1 MDEQIGQLDRA
12 GAAHWNRLTLPHLF
26 ERHDLQLGKTA
37 IVFED
42 RTRTYGELRDAGRR
56 VANALIG
63 LGVEEFDRVAV
74 LSSNRLEFIEIE
86 TGIAAAR
93 AIMVPLN
100 WRLRPNELANLLRR
114 SAARAILVE
123 DRFLGTVL
131 ELRRSGEVPDLRSV
145 ISLDGGAA
153 DLSYD
158 EIFSSSSPERP
169 TRIRRMDDPHE
180 IIFTSGTT
188 GQPKGVVW
196 TDGTVIWNSL
206 QQLIDFRLG
215 PEHSTYAI
223 IDLYYIGGR
232 HAFTWAMLH
241 QGGTVHVKR
250 SSGFD
255 AEEVLSYVER
265 HGVTHVLWVPTMLY
279 DILRLPNLAD
289 HDTSR
294 LEMIMCGGQP
304 VSVATTVRAREAFPQ
319 TDFVQVYG
327 LTEGGA
333 AVTFIRPEDARTRP
347 GSAGR
352 PASHVELKLIDANGA
367 EVPAGT
373 NGEILIR
380 APSLTAGY
388 WDDPETTGRQIVD
401 GWLHTGDMGHVDAD
415 GFLYIVGPQGRHD
428 HQRRDERVPVGDRER
443 AARASGGRR
452 RRRHRPAARPLGRD
466 RLRRDRA
473 VPGRRRRRG
482 RGHRLLH
489 GADRRLQEAVHGAGR
504 RLAPAHGRRQAAQ
517 VRAAGALRRSA
528 GRHSARG
535 LSDRTVGVRRRE
547 KQHHQGVEPTV
558 GRGER

>member
-1 MDEQIGQLDRA
+1 MDEQIGQLDR
-12 GAAHWNRLTLPHLF
+12 GDAAHWNRLTLPHLF
-26 ERHDLQLGKTA
+26 ERNDLQLSKTA

-169 TRIRRMDDPHE
+169 TRSRRMDDPHE

-279 DILRLPNLAD
+279 DILRLPNLAE

-294 LEMIMCGGQP
+294 LQMIMCGGQP
-304 VSVATTVRAREAFPQ
+304 VSIATTVRAREAFPE

-333 AVTFIRPEDARTRP
+333 AVTFIRPDDARARP

-352 PASHVELKLIDANGA
+352 PASHVELKLVDAHGA

-388 WDDPETTGRQIVD
+388 WDDPQTTSRQIVD

-415 GFLYIVGPQGRHD
+415 GFLYIVGRKGDMIISGGMNVFPSEIESVLLEHPAVADVAVIGLPDDRWGEIVCAVIEPFPGAVV
-428 HQRRDERVPVGDRER
+428 DEAEIIAFCTARIAGYKKPSAVRVVDSLPRTAAGKPRKFVLRER
-443 AARASGGRR
+443 FAGLRGDTGPADYRIGQLESDGAKSSITRESS
-452 RRRHRPAARPLGRD
+452 RP
-466 RLRRDRA
+466 
-473 VPGRRRRRG
+473 
-482 RGHRLLH
+482 
-489 GADRRLQEAVHGAGR
+489 
-504 RLAPAHGRRQAAQ
+504 
-517 VRAAGALRRSA
+517 
-528 GRHSARG
+528 
-535 LSDRTVGVRRRE
+535 
-547 KQHHQGVEPTV
+547 
-558 GRGER
+558 

>member
-1 MDEQIGQLDRA
+1 
-12 GAAHWNRLTLPHLF
+12 
-26 ERHDLQLGKTA
+26 
-37 IVFED
+37 VFED

-169 TRIRRMDDPHE
+169 TRSRRMDDPHE

-279 DILRLPNLAD
+279 DILRLPNLAE

-294 LEMIMCGGQP
+294 LQMIMCGGQP
-304 VSVATTVRAREAFPQ
+304 VSIATTVRAREAFPE

-333 AVTFIRPEDARTRP
+333 AVTFIRPDDARAHP

-352 PASHVELKLIDANGA
+352 PASHVELKLVDANGA

-388 WDDPETTGRQIVD
+388 WDDPQTTSRQIVD

-415 GFLYIVGPQGRHD
+415 GFLYIVGRKGDMIISGGMNVFPSEIESVLLEHPAVADVAVIGLPDDRWGEIVCAVIEPFPGAVV
-428 HQRRDERVPVGDRER
+428 DEADIIAFCTARIAGYKKPSAVRVVDSLPRTAAGKPRKFVLRER
-443 AARASGGRR
+443 FAGLRGDTGPADYRIGQLESDGAKSSITRESS
-452 RRRHRPAARPLGRD
+452 RP
-466 RLRRDRA
+466 
-473 VPGRRRRRG
+473 
-482 RGHRLLH
+482 
-489 GADRRLQEAVHGAGR
+489 
-504 RLAPAHGRRQAAQ
+504 
-517 VRAAGALRRSA
+517 
-528 GRHSARG
+528 
-535 LSDRTVGVRRRE
+535 
-547 KQHHQGVEPTV
+547 
-558 GRGER
+558 

>member
-1 MDEQIGQLDRA
+1 VTVLDEHIGQLDR
-12 GAAHWNRLTLPHLF
+12 GDAAHWNRLTLPHLF
-26 ERHDLQLGKTA
+26 ERNDLQLSKQA

-114 SAARAILVE
+114 SAARAILVD

-169 TRIRRMDDPHE
+169 TRSRRMDDPHE

-279 DILRLPNLAD
+279 DILRLPNLAE

-294 LEMIMCGGQP
+294 LQMIMCGGQP
-304 VSVATTVRAREAFPQ
+304 VSIATTVRAREAFPE

-333 AVTFIRPEDARTRP
+333 AVTFIRPDDARARP

-352 PASHVELKLIDANGA
+352 PASHVELKLVDAQGA

-388 WDDPETTGRQIVD
+388 WDDPQTTSRQIVD

-415 GFLYIVGPQGRHD
+415 GFLYIVGRKGDMIISGGMNVFPSEIESVLLEHPSVADVAVIGLPHD
-428 HQRRDERVPVGDRER
+428 RWGEIVCAVIEPFPGAVVDEADIIAFCTARIAGYKKPSAVRVVDALPRTAAGKPRKFVLRER
-443 AARASGGRR
+443 FAGLRSDTEPADYRIGQLESDGAKSSITRESS
-452 RRRHRPAARPLGRD
+452 RP
-466 RLRRDRA
+466 
-473 VPGRRRRRG
+473 
-482 RGHRLLH
+482 
-489 GADRRLQEAVHGAGR
+489 
-504 RLAPAHGRRQAAQ
+504 
-517 VRAAGALRRSA
+517 
-528 GRHSARG
+528 
-535 LSDRTVGVRRRE
+535 
-547 KQHHQGVEPTV
+547 
-558 GRGER
+558 